1 MNAFKYFVSND
12 FESQKNLEVDLIL
25 IVRRF
30 KLMGMGKRDT
40 IAGQL
45 LGGAMVQI
53 PVKRL
58 ARALKV
64 DRNKFRFKRG
74 FEPKKITF

>member
-1 MNAFKYFVSND
+1 
-12 FESQKNLEVDLIL
+12 
-25 IVRRF
+25 
-30 KLMGMGKRDT
+30 MGMGKRDT

-64 DRNKFRFKRG
+64 DRNKFRFKGG
-74 FEPKKITF
+74 FEPKKKKNHILTTQIMN